1 MFINETQKRLLDA
14 LNQRKY
20 LEVRVMGLEV
30 KAVDSR
36 TTVLTVDGE
45 KFAEVVYKND
55 FLVDATSN
63 ETNFLIDEL
72 LTYVVNSNRATHYKN
87 FLDKVVFSNLL
98 GGGVIYDDNVPVIKV
113 AQVPVAFWWI
123 STIMVLY
130 KHRGFMNTTSIAEIK
145 GLQNKLRYITVDME
159 DRAVCDDQ
167 QYNELVRKFTDLIEF
182 TDYKVDIAD
191 LLSALHDAMT
201 NFEMYD

>member
-20 LEVRVMGLEV
+20 LKLSNGIEV
-30 KAVDSR
+30 KAINSR
-36 TTVLTVDGE
+36 QTILTVDGE
-45 KFAEVVYKND
+45 KFAEVVYQND
-55 FLVDATSN
+55 FLDDVTSN
-63 ETNFLIDEL
+63 KTNFLMEEI
-72 LTYVVNSNRATHYKN
+72 LTYVVDSIRATRYKQ

-98 GGGVIYDDNVPVIKV
+98 GCGVEYDKDVSVIKV

-191 LLSALHDAMT
+191 CLSALHDAMT

>member
-1 MFINETQKRLLDA
+1 MIIQETEKRILDA

-20 LEVRVMGLEV
+20 LKLNDIEVR
-30 KAVDSR
+30 AVDSR
-36 TTVLTVDGE
+36 TTVLTVEGE

-72 LTYVVNSNRATHYKN
+72 LTYVVDNAKATKCKK
-87 FLDKVVFSNLL
+87 FLDSVIFSNLL
-98 GGGVIYDDNVPVIKV
+98 GCGVIYDDNVPVIKV
-113 AQVPVAFWWI
+113 AQIPVAFWWI

>member
-1 MFINETQKRLLDA
+1 MYINETQKRLLDA

-20 LEVRVMGLEV
+20 LKLSNGIEV

-36 TTVLTVDGE
+36 TTILTVDGE
-45 KFAEVVYKND
+45 KFAEVVYQND
-55 FLVDATSN
+55 FLDDVTSN
-63 ETNFLIDEL
+63 KTNFLMEEI
-72 LTYVVNSNRATHYKN
+72 LTYVVDSIRATRYKQ

-98 GGGVIYDDNVPVIKV
+98 GCGVEYDKDVSVIKV

-130 KHRGFMNTTSIAEIK
+130 KHRGFMNTTSYAEIK

-167 QYNELVRKFTDLIEF
+167 QYNELVRKFTDVIEF

-191 LLSALHDAMT
+191 CLSALHDAMT

>member
-1 MFINETQKRLLDA
+1 MIIQETEKRILDA

-20 LEVRVMGLEV
+20 LKLNDIEV

-36 TTVLTVDGE
+36 TTVLTVEGE
-45 KFAEVVYKND
+45 KFAEVVYQND
-55 FLVDATSN
+55 FLDDATSN

-72 LTYVVNSNRATHYKN
+72 LTYVVDNAKATKCKK
-87 FLDKVVFSNLL
+87 FLDSVIFSNLL
-98 GGGVIYDDNVPVIKV
+98 GCGVIYDDNVPVIKV
-113 AQVPVAFWWI
+113 AQIPVAFWSI

-159 DRAVCDDQ
+159 DRAVWDDQ
-167 QYNELVRKFTDLIEF
+167 QYNELVRKFTDVIEF
-182 TDYKVDIAD
+182 TDYNVDIAD
-191 LLSALHDAMT
+191 CLSALHDAMT

>member
-1 MFINETQKRLLDA
+1 MFINKTQKRLLDA

-20 LEVRVMGLEV
+20 LKLSNGIEV

-36 TTVLTVDGE
+36 TTILTVDGE
-45 KFAEVVYKND
+45 KFAEVVYQND
-55 FLVDATSN
+55 FLDDVTSN
-63 ETNFLIDEL
+63 KTNFLMEEI
-72 LTYVVNSNRATHYKN
+72 LTYVVDSIRATRYKQ

-98 GGGVIYDDNVPVIKV
+98 GCGVEYDKDVSVIKV
-113 AQVPVAFWWI
+113 AQVPVAFWPI
-123 STIMVLY
+123 STIISIY
-130 KHRGFMNTTSIAEIK
+130 KHRGFMNTTSYAEIK

>member
-1 MFINETQKRLLDA
+1 MYINKTQKRLLDA
-14 LNQRKY
+14 LNERKY
-20 LEVRVMGLEV
+20 LKLSNGIEV

-36 TTVLTVDGE
+36 TTILTVDGE
-45 KFAEVVYKND
+45 KFAEVVYQND

-63 ETNFLIDEL
+63 KTNFLIEEL
-72 LTYVVNSNRATHYKN
+72 MTFVVDSIRATRYKQ

-98 GGGVIYDDNVPVIKV
+98 GCGVEYDKDVSVIKV
-113 AQVPVAFWWI
+113 AQVPVAFWPI
-123 STIMVLY
+123 STIISIY

>member
-1 MFINETQKRLLDA
+1 MFIQETEKRILDA

-20 LEVRVMGLEV
+20 LKLNDIEVR
-30 KAVDSR
+30 AVDSR

-55 FLVDATSN
+55 FLDDATSS

-72 LTYVVNSNRATHYKN
+72 LTYVVDNVKATKCKK
-87 FLDKVVFSNLL
+87 FLDSVIFSNLL
-98 GGGVIYDDNVPVIKV
+98 GCGVIYDDNVPVIKV
-113 AQVPVAFWWI
+113 AQIPVAFWSI

-145 GLQNKLRYITVDME
+145 GLQNKLRFIKLDMQ
-159 DRAVCDDQ
+159 DRSVCDDT
-167 QYNELVRKFTDLIEF
+167 QYNELVRKFTDVIEF
-182 TDYKVDIAD
+182 TDYNVDIAD
-191 LLSALHDAMT
+191 LISALHDAMT

>member
-1 MFINETQKRLLDA
+1 MYINETQKRLLDA

-20 LEVRVMGLEV
+20 LKLSNGIEV
-30 KAVDSR
+30 KAINSR
-36 TTVLTVDGE
+36 QTILTVDGE
-45 KFAEVVYKND
+45 TFAEVVYQND
-55 FLVDATSN
+55 FLDDVTSN
-63 ETNFLIDEL
+63 KTNFLIEEL
-72 LTYVVNSNRATHYKN
+72 LTYVVDSIRATRYKQ

-98 GGGVIYDDNVPVIKV
+98 GCGVEYDKDVSVIKV
-113 AQVPVAFWWI
+113 AQVPVAFWPI
-123 STIMVLY
+123 STIIVLY

>member
-1 MFINETQKRLLDA
+1 MYINETQKRLLDA

-20 LEVRVMGLEV
+20 LKLSNGIEV
-30 KAVDSR
+30 KAINSR
-36 TTVLTVDGE
+36 QTILTVDGE
-45 KFAEVVYKND
+45 KFAEVVYQND
-55 FLVDATSN
+55 FLDDVTSN
-63 ETNFLIDEL
+63 KTNFLMEEI
-72 LTYVVNSNRATHYKN
+72 LTYVVDSIRATRYKQ

-98 GGGVIYDDNVPVIKV
+98 GCGVEYDKDVTVIKV
-113 AQVPVAFWWI
+113 AQVPVAFWPI
-123 STIMVLY
+123 STIISIY

-191 LLSALHDAMT
+191 CLSALHDAMT

>member
-1 MFINETQKRLLDA
+1 MLIQETEKRILDA

-20 LEVRVMGLEV
+20 LKLNDIEVR
-30 KAVDSR
+30 AVDSR
-36 TTVLTVDGE
+36 TTVLTADGE

-55 FLVDATSN
+55 FLDDATSS

-72 LTYVVNSNRATHYKN
+72 LTYVVDNVKATKCKK
-87 FLDKVVFSNLL
+87 FLDSVIFSNLL
-98 GGGVIYDDNVPVIKV
+98 GCGVIYDDNVPVIKV
-113 AQVPVAFWWI
+113 AQIPVAFWSI

-167 QYNELVRKFTDLIEF
+167 QYNELVRKFTDVIEF
-182 TDYKVDIAD
+182 TDYNVDIAD
-191 LLSALHDAMT
+191 CLSALHDAMT

>member
-1 MFINETQKRLLDA
+1 MFIQETEKRILDA

-20 LEVRVMGLEV
+20 LKLNDIEVR
-30 KAVDSR
+30 AVDSR

-55 FLVDATSN
+55 FLDDATSS

-72 LTYVVNSNRATHYKN
+72 LTYVVDNAKATKCKK
-87 FLDKVVFSNLL
+87 FLDSVIFSNLL
-98 GGGVIYDDNVPVIKV
+98 GCGVIYDDNVPVIKV
-113 AQVPVAFWWI
+113 AQIPVAFWSI